1 MDHEMLFM
9 DSCTKIAIFF
19 IKSKQFIA
27 KGEISK
33 IVRILCLKLHKIS

>member
-1 MDHEMLFM
+1 MLFM

-33 IVRILCLKLHKIS
+33 KLLGIFMFEVT

>member
-1 MDHEMLFM
+1 MLFM
-9 DSCTKIAIFF
+9 DSCTKIAIFIF

-33 IVRILCLKLHKIS
+33 NC